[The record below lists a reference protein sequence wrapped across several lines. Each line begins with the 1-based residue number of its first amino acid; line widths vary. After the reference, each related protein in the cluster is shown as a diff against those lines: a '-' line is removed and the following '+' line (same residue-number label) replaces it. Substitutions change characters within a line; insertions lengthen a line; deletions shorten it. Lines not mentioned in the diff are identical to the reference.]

1 MAAECIFLSKT
12 ECFILPLFLSLEM
25 KTNKP
30 ISFIKRRY
38 IGGKII
44 NQDASIFEIE
54 NIIMAKTDVFT
65 SFLSRIGITTYSV
78 KLELKKIDNEWTDIL
93 EDISISA
100 IQGDSFSVW
109 GQFYDTENDLQKAI
123 LASSNYNQLKKNLSI
138 DEFSIANSLL

>member
-1 MAAECIFLSKT
+1 VIVAAECIFLSKT

-44 NQDASIFEIE
+44 NQDAIIFEIK

-78 KLELKKIDNEWTDIL
+78 KLELKKIDNKWTNIL

-100 IQGDSFSVW
+100 IQGDSFSV
-109 GQFYDTENDLQKAI
+109 
-123 LASSNYNQLKKNLSI
+123 
-138 DEFSIANSLL
+138 